1 MDTQPHILIV
11 EDSPT
16 QARQLETLLSS
27 FPVQTSLATD
37 GLEALRLVDSTPPDL
52 ILLDITL
59 PTLDGYQVC
68 SRLKRDRNT
77 SHIPVLILTSID
89 SADGILQGIEA
100 GADDFIA
107 KDAFMAENLL
117 ATVET
122 YLTILTDRE

>member
-1 MDTQPHILIV
+1 
-11 EDSPT
+11 
-16 QARQLETLLSS
+16 
-27 FPVQTSLATD
+27 
-37 GLEALRLVDSTPPDL
+37 LVDSTPPDL